1 MAKVFVGVGHEGK
14 DCGVVGYL
22 VEKYV
27 NLVKVSIYQGF
38 LEAHSA
44 RDFMSYAKNDTLT
57 EKTCGGNEL
66 SPGLAKTKLN
76 VYV

>member
-1 MAKVFVGVGHEGK
+1 MKKVFISVGYRGE

-44 RDFMSYAKNDTLT
+44 RAFMSYAK
-57 EKTCGGNEL
+57 K
-66 SPGLAKTKLN
+66 
-76 VYV
+76 V

>member
-1 MAKVFVGVGHEGK
+1 MTKVFIDVGHGGK

-44 RDFMSYAKNDTLT
+44 RDFMSYAKNDT
-57 EKTCGGNEL
+57 
-66 SPGLAKTKLN
+66 
-76 VYV
+76 